1 MLYIYILNLKIWED
15 VIIEK
20 SFKMF
25 EQGTHTHKKNNLF
38 NSTTKNS
45 SNMIKIC
52 YIKLDF

>member
-25 EQGTHTHKKNNLF
+25 EQGTYTHTKMTSL
-38 NSTTKNS
+38 
-45 SNMIKIC
+45 ILLQKIVQ
-52 YIKLDF
+52 YD